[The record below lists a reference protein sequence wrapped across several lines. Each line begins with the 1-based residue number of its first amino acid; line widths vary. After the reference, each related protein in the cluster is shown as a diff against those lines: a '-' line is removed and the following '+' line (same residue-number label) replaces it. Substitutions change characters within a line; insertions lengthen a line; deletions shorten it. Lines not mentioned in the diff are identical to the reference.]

1 MGERQKTMEQM
12 VFVAVSPDGKRHEW
26 TLDAEEYQVGR
37 ADGQVRPHHLAVEG
51 DPHLSRLH
59 FSVVAHNGTLKV
71 RRNTGARNP
80 IFWNG
85 HESDDFEI
93 KVGQFF
99 TTGKTQFGLRRE
111 QAPGELTLFG
121 FSKEKA
127 RLRRLQDC
135 FDAVIQLL
143 ERLRRDP
150 AGGTPWRPAFE
161 VIGNLLPRVDQLM
174 FIEVQGAVQRMLDH
188 QGTVRE
194 SLPDSLVHQALE
206 QRSTVT
212 SVQQADVDDLDK
224 TVAALSRWLVVSPL
238 HGLES
243 STYILSAS
251 GSGYLEREDLEE
263 VAAIIDLVAELVGH
277 HLVVQQA
284 SEYSNLLGVFGHH
297 VGTLFKTSGALRL
310 WNDRT
315 QSPEVRGVIH
325 HLLPI
330 WGVSQAISLHKK
342 QGEQG
347 VLPAEWLTPGW
358 EQGPRL
364 AAAILDSLRSLVGY
378 LHSSVPS
385 EPPFLP
391 WWLEGQALDLEEC
404 RLLSLPPLNDNPVV
418 LDKTLA
424 VTIGLVEM
432 LNNLRKYPEARGAG
446 REDRRELNELPE
458 EERRVHFRCFLEE
471 ETAVV
476 ELTQP
481 VVTTGD
487 GSIPQSRSLDR
498 IRALEGRLLGGM
510 VETGRPHQLAETSQ
524 PHIVRIAQRWTYF
537 WGRLCRR

>member
-1 MGERQKTMEQM
+1 M
-12 VFVAVSPDGKRHEW
+12 VFVAVGPDGKRHEW
-26 TLDAEEYQVGR
+26 NLESEEYQVGR
-37 ADGQVRPHHLAVEG
+37 ADGQERPYHLAVEG
-51 DPHLSRLH
+51 DPHLSRQH
-59 FSVVAHNGTLKV
+59 FSVRIHNGRMQV
-71 RRNTGARNP
+71 RRNSGARNP

-85 HESDDFEI
+85 QENDAFEI

-99 TTGKTQFGLRRE
+99 TTGKTQFGLRRQ

-143 ERLRRDP
+143 ERLRKDP
-150 AGGTPWRPAFE
+150 TSATPWRPAFE
-161 VIGNLLPRVDQLM
+161 VISNLLPRVEQLL
-174 FIEVQGAVQRMLDH
+174 FVEILGSQQRVLDR
-188 QGTVRE
+188 QGTGEE
-194 SLPDSLVHQALE
+194 SLPAELVRQALE
-206 QRSTVT
+206 QYSTVT
-212 SVQQADVDDLDK
+212 LVSQNPIHDSEQ
-224 TVAALSRWLVVSPL
+224 TVAAIARWRVLSPL

-243 STYILSAS
+243 SSYALSAS
-251 GSGYLEREDLEE
+251 GSGYLEPEDLEE

-297 VGTLFKTSGALRL
+297 VGTLFKTSGALKL
-310 WNDRT
+310 WNDRQ
-315 QSPEVRGVIH
+315 QSQEVRGVIH

-347 VLPAEWLTPGW
+347 VLPADWVVAGFQDPES
-358 EQGPRL
+358 
-364 AAAILDSLRSLVGY
+364 ILVSLRSMVAY
-378 LHSSVPS
+378 LHGSVPS

-391 WWLEGQALDLEEC
+391 WWLEGQPLSLEEAP
-404 RLLSLPPLNDNPVV
+404 LLSLPPLNDNPLV

-446 REDRRELNELPE
+446 REDRRELAELPE
-458 EERRVHFRCFLEE
+458 GERRVHFRCFLEG

-476 ELTQP
+476 ELEQP

-498 IRALEGRLLGGM
+498 IRALESRLLGAM
-510 VETGRPHQLAETSQ
+510 VETGRPEKVAITSLE
-524 PHIVRIAQRWTYF
+524 HIVRIRQRWVYH
-537 WGRLCRR
+537 WGRLCR

>member
-1 MGERQKTMEQM
+1 M
-12 VFVAVSPDGKRHEW
+12 VFVAVRPDGKRHEW
-26 TLDAEEYQVGR
+26 TLEDEEYQVGR
-37 ADGQVRPHHLAVEG
+37 ADGQTRPYHLPVEG
-51 DPHLSRLH
+51 DPHLSRQH
-59 FSVVAHNGTLKV
+59 FFVRVHNGRLLV
-71 RRNTGARNP
+71 RRHPGARNP
-80 IFWNG
+80 LFWNG
-85 HESDDFEI
+85 RENDSFEI

-99 TTGKTQFGLRRE
+99 TTGKTQFGLRRQ

-121 FSKEKA
+121 LSKEKA

-150 AGGTPWRPAFE
+150 TSATPWRPAFE
-161 VIGNLLPRVDQLM
+161 VIHNLLPRVEQLLFVEM
-174 FIEVQGAVQRMLDH
+174 FGSKQRVLDRQGS
-188 QGTVRE
+188 GEE
-194 SLPDSLVHQALE
+194 SIPSELVSQALE
-206 QRSTVT
+206 QNSTVT
-212 SVQQADVDDLDK
+212 LVTRAPLQEGDQ
-224 TVAALSRWLVVSPL
+224 TVAALSRWRVLSPL

-243 STYILSAS
+243 SSYALSAS
-251 GSGYLEREDLEE
+251 GSGYLEAEDLEE

-347 VLPAEWLTPGW
+347 ILPADWVRQGW
-358 EQGPRL
+358 NDPP
-364 AAAILDSLRSLVGY
+364 AVLDSLRSLVGY
-378 LHSSVPS
+378 LHSSIS
-385 EPPFLP
+385 SDAPFLP
-391 WWLEGQALDLEEC
+391 WWLEGQPLALEESP
-404 RLLSLPPLNDNPVV
+404 LLSLPPLNDNPVV

-424 VTIGLVEM
+424 LTIGLVEM
-432 LNNLRKYPEARGAG
+432 LNNLRKYPEPRGSG
-446 REDRRELNELPE
+446 REDRRELAELPE
-458 EERRVHFRCFLEE
+458 EERRVYFRCFLEE

-476 ELTQP
+476 ELEQP
-481 VVTTGD
+481 VVTAGD

-498 IRALEGRLLGGM
+498 IRALESRLLGAL
-510 VETGRPHQLAETSQ
+510 VETGRPAKVSTTSQ
-524 PHIVRIAQRWTYF
+524 QHIVRIRQRWVYH
-537 WGRLCRR
+537 WGRLCR

>member
-1 MGERQKTMEQM
+1 M
-12 VFVAVSPDGKRHEW
+12 VLVAVSPDGKRHEW
-26 TLDAEEYQVGR
+26 TLEDEEYQVGR
-37 ADGQVRPHHLAVEG
+37 ADGQARPYHLAVEG
-51 DPHLSRLH
+51 DPHLSRRH
-59 FSVVAHNGTLKV
+59 FSVRLHNGRMQV
-71 RRNTGARNP
+71 RRHPGARNP

-85 HESDDFEI
+85 QENDAFEV

-99 TTGKTQFGLRRE
+99 TTGKTQFGLRR
-111 QAPGELTLFG
+111 QQTPGELTLFG

-143 ERLRRDP
+143 ERLRQDP
-150 AGGTPWRPAFE
+150 TSPTPWRPAFE
-161 VIGNLLPRVDQLM
+161 VIHNLLPRVEHLLFVEILGSKQRVLDRQGSGEESIPAE
-174 FIEVQGAVQRMLDH
+174 FIR
-188 QGTVRE
+188 
-194 SLPDSLVHQALE
+194 QALE
-206 QRSTVT
+206 QYSTVT
-212 SVQQADVDDLDK
+212 LVTQAPPGHDTDQ
-224 TVAALSRWLVVSPL
+224 TVAAIARWRVLSPL

-243 STYILSAS
+243 SSYALSAS
-251 GSGYLEREDLEE
+251 GSGYLEPEDLEE

-310 WNDRT
+310 WNDRA

-347 VLPAEWLTPGW
+347 SLPADWVTPGW
-358 EQGPRL
+358 NDPPGVL
-364 AAAILDSLRSLVGY
+364 ASLRSLVAY
-378 LHSSVPS
+378 LHSGIRS

-391 WWLEGQALDLEEC
+391 WWLEERPLTLEESP
-404 RLLSLPPLNDNPVV
+404 LLSLPPLNDNPVV

-424 VTIGLVEM
+424 LTIGLVEM
-432 LNNLRKYPEARGAG
+432 LNNLRKYPEPRGAG
-446 REDRRELNELPE
+446 REDRRELAELPE
-458 EERRVHFRCFLEE
+458 EERRVHFRCFLEGQ
-471 ETAVV
+471 TAVV
-476 ELTQP
+476 ELEQP
-481 VVTTGD
+481 VVTAGD

-498 IRALEGRLLGGM
+498 IRSLESRLLGAL
-510 VETGRPHQLAETSQ
+510 VETGRPEKASNTSLE
-524 PHIVRIAQRWTYF
+524 HIVRIRQRWVYH
-537 WGRLCRR
+537 WGRLIA

>member
-1 MGERQKTMEQM
+1 M

-26 TLDAEEYQVGR
+26 TLDAEEYHVGR

-59 FSVVAHNGTLKV
+59 FSVLADRGRLKV
-71 RRNTGARNP
+71 RRNAGARNP

-85 HESDDFEI
+85 QENDEFEI
-93 KVGQFF
+93 TVGQFF

-111 QAPGELTLFG
+111 LAPGEQTLFG

-150 AGGTPWRPAFE
+150 AGATPWRPAFE

-174 FIEVQGAVQRMLDH
+174 FIEMLGSRQRLLDH
-188 QGTVRE
+188 QGPLQDNLPEALVR
-194 SLPDSLVHQALE
+194 QALD

-212 SVQQADVDDLDK
+212 SVQQAPVEDVER
-224 TVAALSRWLVVSPL
+224 TVATLSRWLVVSPL

-243 STYILSAS
+243 SSYVLSAS
-251 GSGYLEREDLEE
+251 GLGYLEREDLEE

-315 QSPEVRGVIH
+315 QSAEVRGVIH

-347 VLPAEWLTPGW
+347 DLPADWLAPGW
-358 EQGPRL
+358 DQPDRL
-364 AAAILDSLRSLVGY
+364 RAAVLDSLRSLVGY

-391 WWLEGQALDLEEC
+391 WWLEGQPLDLQEC

-424 VTIGLVEM
+424 LTIGLVEM

-446 REDRRELNELPE
+446 REDRRELSELPE

-471 ETAVV
+471 DTAVV
-476 ELTQP
+476 ELVQP

-487 GSIPQSRSLDR
+487 GSIPQSRSLER

-510 VETGRPHQLAETSQ
+510 VETGLAHKVADTSLE
-524 PHIVRIAQRWTYF
+524 HIVRMEQRWTYF